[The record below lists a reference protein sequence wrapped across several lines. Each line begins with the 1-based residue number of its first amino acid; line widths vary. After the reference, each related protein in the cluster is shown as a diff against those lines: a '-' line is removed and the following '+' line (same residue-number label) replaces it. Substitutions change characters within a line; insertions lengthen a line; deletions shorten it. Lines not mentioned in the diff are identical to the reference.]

1 MAAERLGRQLQKVR
15 ETRDLSL
22 KAVADPAEIS
32 PTYLQKLERGEVRNP
47 SPHILHRLARALD
60 VSYVELMKLAGYV
73 VPTEGGEAQA
83 SNGSSVLAQALSSE
97 NLSEEEEWQVADFL
111 AYLRHRR
118 EP

>member
-32 PTYLQKLERGEVRNP
+32 PTYLQKLERGEVMNP
-47 SPHILHRLARALD
+47 SPHILHRLARVLD

-73 VPTEGGEAQA
+73 VPTEHEIEAR
-83 SNGSSVLAQALSSE
+83 NGRSVLAQALSSE
-97 NLSEEEEWQVADFL
+97 NLTEEEEQQVADFL

-118 EP
+118 GP